1 MPLNARQVE
10 TAKPKEKDYKLTDER
25 GLFLLVTTNGRKYWR
40 MKYRVSGKEKK
51 LSIGVY
57 PDISLAEARLKREE
71 ARKLLAEGH
80 DPSEQKQREKQTKR
94 FTVENTFHIR
104 QYKKTCLA
112 LYSQE
117 VLNQIADEFNDR
129 PRKTLKFKT
138 PKQIIEK
145 SVVLTD

>member
-40 MKYRVSGKEKK
+40 LKYRVSGKEKK

-80 DPSEQKQREKQTKR
+80 DPSEQKQREKQTKK
-94 FTVENTFHIR
+94 FTVENTFHTLATEWHT
-104 QYKKTCLA
+104 YK
-112 LYSQE
+112 
-117 VLNQIADEFNDR
+117 
-129 PRKTLKFKT
+129 
-138 PKQIIEK
+138 
-145 SVVLTD
+145 